1 MAFTDWLYNLI
12 AKRRGWPTASEM
24 QVLSD
29 TPLEKS
35 IEEYAQLAVAPSGA
49 RGQEPAPWQ
58 NDRNEFVKHYK
69 NSVYVAVGAIAR
81 KVATQKVIV
90 SRRTIDEQ
98 GEKLE
103 PVGLDHPLQ
112 QLFMEVNPR
121 DTQWDLWFYT
131 AAWRLVVGESY
142 WWKARN
148 GFGLPKE
155 LWHLPPQWVHAIPSE
170 THYIDGYRVEGVF
183 GKDPVDIPSED
194 VVHLREPSLDW
205 SGTGRY
211 YGTPALAAAATPVDL
226 EDAMYKRLY
235 HSFKNYAPPAEKF
248 VTDQELTQQQVME
261 VYRQVMSQHRA
272 AEHTGRPMILHSGL
286 KPVGGMMPQEM
297 SYQESLE
304 TTMDSILSIFG
315 VPKAVVGLV
324 SDTNRCLDEETEC
337 LTDAGWIKGNEIT
350 MQTRIACYD
359 SDRQVITYKK
369 PSGHFFKPYKG
380 EMLHWSSDVAD
391 VMVTPNHR
399 MLVSGETGVESVE
412 FADQSASRK
421 AFNLLVAP
429 PMGAAC
435 EEPVSVTLGPPEL
448 PSQLLPRVDDNVWYS
463 LDELSSAIGKSERT
477 IRQWLY
483 DGRVP
488 CKRDGQFAPPLILGR
503 HVNELSIRT
512 RGAST
517 MRTQPVTIDSDVWLE
532 FLGWFVSEGST
543 NLRVDS
549 RGRNSSTV
557 FLTQKD
563 GTEDAEKIALMLE
576 SMPFIFHT
584 CVTDAGQ
591 RQWACHDSGLVDH
604 LRRHCGVGSH
614 NKRVPSYVKDYPAS
628 ALRLLLDAAIAG
640 DGHVSK
646 THKNLVTYT
655 TASRQLADDIQELAV
670 KCGWRASITEYESR
684 TDRHHKSFN
693 VNINTDR
700 HRVSLRNS
708 QNLQRVEYD
717 GNIWCVQV
725 PTTFFVVR
733 RNGKVHVTG
742 NSNME
747 AALESFCQN
756 TINPMLEHIGQHL
769 TQGLA
774 REFEPD
780 LVVHFK
786 PCTVGDT
793 KALHD
798 AWRLANSA
806 HAVTADEIRD
816 ELLGKGPLSSGGDV
830 VRNRTGEPIGA
841 GNVDDDELFDEP
853 ESEES
858 AEAEEPDDTDEAD
871 IQDDATEKASYK
883 PTAGMKSEAAK
894 GLAWRK
900 EHNRGGTAVGVAR
913 ARDIVNGRELSLD
926 TVKRMHSFFSR
937 HEVDKK
943 GKGFSPGEDGF
954 PSAGRIAWALW
965 GGDAGQSWARK
976 ITQSVDKA
984 SEIDSDAE
992 QVKDIADVLAERQI
1006 AKYEADAM
1014 KVVTEAIAEALVDDP
1029 PTNGHGVNGSANRL
1043 SSMMGEG

>member
-12 AKRRGWPTASEM
+12 AKRRGWPMASEM
-24 QVLSD
+24 QVLSG
-29 TPLEKS
+29 TPIQKS

-49 RGQEPAPWQ
+49 RSQEPAPWQ
-58 NDRNEFVKHYK
+58 HDRNEFVKHYK

-81 KVATQKVIV
+81 KIATQKVIV

-103 PVGLDHPLQ
+103 PVGHDHPLQ

-170 THYIDGYRVEGVF
+170 TQYIDGYRVEGVF
-183 GKDPVDIPSED
+183 GKEPVEIPSDD

-248 VTDQELTQQQVME
+248 VTDQELTKQQVME

-324 SDTNRCLDEETEC
+324 SDTNR
-337 LTDAGWIKGNEIT
+337 A
-350 MQTRIACYD
+350 
-359 SDRQVITYKK
+359 
-369 PSGHFFKPYKG
+369 
-380 EMLHWSSDVAD
+380 
-391 VMVTPNHR
+391 
-399 MLVSGETGVESVE
+399 
-412 FADQSASRK
+412 
-421 AFNLLVAP
+421 
-429 PMGAAC
+429 
-435 EEPVSVTLGPPEL
+435 
-448 PSQLLPRVDDNVWYS
+448 
-463 LDELSSAIGKSERT
+463 
-477 IRQWLY
+477 
-483 DGRVP
+483 
-488 CKRDGQFAPPLILGR
+488 
-503 HVNELSIRT
+503 
-512 RGAST
+512 
-517 MRTQPVTIDSDVWLE
+517 
-532 FLGWFVSEGST
+532 
-543 NLRVDS
+543 
-549 RGRNSSTV
+549 
-557 FLTQKD
+557 
-563 GTEDAEKIALMLE
+563 
-576 SMPFIFHT
+576 
-584 CVTDAGQ
+584 
-591 RQWACHDSGLVDH
+591 
-604 LRRHCGVGSH
+604 
-614 NKRVPSYVKDYPAS
+614 
-628 ALRLLLDAAIAG
+628 
-640 DGHVSK
+640 
-646 THKNLVTYT
+646 
-655 TASRQLADDIQELAV
+655 
-670 KCGWRASITEYESR
+670 
-684 TDRHHKSFN
+684 
-693 VNINTDR
+693 
-700 HRVSLRNS
+700 
-708 QNLQRVEYD
+708 
-717 GNIWCVQV
+717 
-725 PTTFFVVR
+725 
-733 RNGKVHVTG
+733 
-742 NSNME
+742 NME

-841 GNVDDDELFDEP
+841 GNVDDDELFAEP
-853 ESEES
+853 EIDES
-858 AEAEEPDDTDEAD
+858 AEAVEPDDADEAD
-871 IQDDATEKASYK
+871 VEDDATQKASYK
-883 PTAGMKSEAAK
+883 PTAGMKAEAAK

-913 ARDIVNGRELSLD
+913 ARDITNDRELSLD
-926 TVKRMHSFFSR
+926 TVKRMHSFFAR

-984 SEIDSDAE
+984 SEIDPDAE

-1029 PTNGHGVNGSANRL
+1029 PTNGHAVNGSANRL
-1043 SSMMGEG
+1043 SRMMGEG